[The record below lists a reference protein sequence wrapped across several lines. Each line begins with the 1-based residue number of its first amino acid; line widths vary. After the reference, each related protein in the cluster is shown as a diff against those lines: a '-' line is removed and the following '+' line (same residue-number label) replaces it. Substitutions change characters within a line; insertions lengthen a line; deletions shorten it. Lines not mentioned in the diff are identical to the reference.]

1 VHLAFLRDYH
11 EAQVLALALA
21 QPTIERGTVAEVTGL
36 TPQAVSKVLARLLG
50 EGVIAP
56 AGVRRPPLGKP
67 AAVYRLV
74 PDSRWAIGAHVTR
87 RNLRLALT
95 DLAGSI
101 HARATT
107 PLPPDFTPAQLLTV
121 LATAVNQMITDHA
134 LSTPDHPEPTHAVSP
149 PSARIGRADGLP
161 DGQIGR
167 TDRPSHGQAA
177 HEGGASGE
185 WIVRADG
192 PPDGPVGRADRSA
205 GEQVGAV
212 VREPG
217 EPVGGLGR
225 TDERLSHAGRRDG
238 AERVVRR
245 LAGVGIGMIG
255 PLDQATG
262 TVRDAHRL
270 RHWHD
275 IPLAEHAGEA
285 LGLPVVVDKDVTA
298 AVTAEAWRR
307 GAAFRD
313 AALIMVESGV
323 GAGLWLG
330 GAAHRGAHTNA
341 GEFGHTVI
349 QLDGPQCVC
358 GRRGCLEAVH
368 DQAPDPATAAAV
380 LGVGVVNLLQT
391 LDLGHVVLAGADLL
405 DHGDLYRDAVE
416 QAVRTQLP
424 RADWQTVEVT
434 LTSLGTDVIA
444 AGAAMQVLNSRYG
457 LPDPAV
463 VR

>member
-1 VHLAFLRDYH
+1 MHLAFLRDYH
-11 EAQVLALALA
+11 EAQVLALARTR
-21 QPTIERGTVAEVTGL
+21 PTIERGTVAEVTGL
-36 TPQAVSKVLARLLG
+36 TPQAVSKVLARLLD
-50 EGVIAP
+50 EGVIAA
-56 AGVRRPPLGKP
+56 AGVRRAALGKP

-74 PDSRWAIGAHVTR
+74 PESRWAVGAHVTR
-87 RNLRLALT
+87 RNLRLVLT
-95 DLAGSI
+95 DLAGDI

-107 PLPPDFTPAQLLTV
+107 PLPPDFTPGQLLTR
-121 LATAVNQMITDHA
+121 LTAGVTA
-134 LSTPDHPEPTHAVSP
+134 LIGERGLSVPDRSPTGAP
-149 PSARIGRADGLP
+149 GASAAGADRA
-161 DGQIGR
+161 
-167 TDRPSHGQAA
+167 
-177 HEGGASGE
+177 GGAGG
-185 WIVRADG
+185 VR
-192 PPDGPVGRADRSA
+192 
-205 GEQVGAV
+205 
-212 VREPG
+212 
-217 EPVGGLGR
+217 L
-225 TDERLSHAGRRDG
+225 
-238 AERVVRR
+238 

-275 IPLAEHAGEA
+275 IALADLAGQA

-307 GAAFRD
+307 GAEFRD

-341 GEFGHTVI
+341 GEFGHAVV
-349 QLDGPQCVC
+349 QLDGPPCVC

-368 DQAPDPATAAAV
+368 DAAADPAEAARV

-405 DHGDLYRDAVE
+405 RHGELYRTAVE
-416 QAVRTQLP
+416 EAVRTQVP
-424 RADWQTVEVT
+424 RADWLTVEVT

-463 VR
+463 LRFRGQPPGRG